1 MCVELFFVIL
11 QQTKQIVMESLP
23 ALFSDLAL
31 ILVTAGVTTV
41 IFKWLKQPLV
51 LGYIIAGLLIGPY
64 FPWFPVIS
72 DHESVE
78 IWSEIGMVFLLFAI
92 GLEFSF
98 KKLKKQAGTVGIT
111 ALTELVSMCI
121 IGFFLGKLMG
131 WSQMD
136 SIFLGAML
144 SMSSTTIIAKAFD
157 DLKLKS
163 EKFTGSVIGVLVVE
177 DLAAILMMVILS
189 TLAVSTALNGNELI
203 FSVLKLVFF
212 LLVWYVGGVFLIPT
226 VLKWSRKFMSEETL
240 TVFAVGL
247 CFFMVW
253 LANKAGFSSALG
265 AFIMGSILAETLEA
279 EMIHKLTSP
288 IKNLFGAVFFVSV
301 GMMVNPSILVQY
313 WWQILLITVVVVVF
327 KSLSSG
333 VGMLLSRDNL
343 HNAVR
348 AGMCFGQIGEF
359 SFIIA
364 TVGMSFGVI
373 DDFLYPIIVSVSIIT
388 TFLTPY
394 MIKGGEPLYN
404 WINRKVPDSWTQFF
418 ASKEKNL
425 KVKRGNQ
432 LTMKDFVVGRVKS
445 AVLYSTILLAL
456 MLIVFSLLEPV
467 LGKVSQPYSGLIVL
481 AVSLLIL
488 SPFIW
493 ALAFKRDLDEETV
506 KMVKKNKV
514 NNRMVRILFAM
525 GFVIAW
531 GFTARVFQHC
541 LSDSFWQSL
550 NIQMDDLVMAIVASL
565 AYLLILR
572 GISPV
577 MHWYERIEKRFL
589 DNMNNR
595 QTLQSFVVPE
605 ILQENFTLEKM
616 TLSSKSIYA
625 GKRIRETDFHEV
637 YDASVVSVD
646 RADEVID
653 LPRRDFI
660 LFPMDEITLLGTEE
674 QLAKVRS
681 HIEVEDD
688 VLVKERPESD
698 VDIYCSVVT
707 KGDGYEGVTLHDS
720 DLRNRFNVFVI
731 AVERGD
737 DFILNPESSIT
748 FLDGD
753 KVWFVASESHAKEV
767 LASAKHPVKQ

>member
-1 MCVELFFVIL
+1 MNE
-11 QQTKQIVMESLP
+11 LP

-64 FPWFPVIS
+64 FPWFPVIN
-72 DHESVE
+72 DHHSVE
-78 IWSEIGMVFLLFAI
+78 TWSEIGMVFLLFAI

-121 IGFFLGKLMG
+121 IGFLLGKALG
-131 WSQMD
+131 WSRMD

-189 TLAVSTALNGNELI
+189 TLAVSTALDGRELL
-203 FSVLKLVFF
+203 FSVLRLVFF

-226 VLKWSRKFMSEETL
+226 ILKWTRKFMSEETL

-279 EMIHKLTSP
+279 EMIHKLTTP

-301 GMMVNPSILVQY
+301 GMMVNPAILVQY
-313 WWQILLITVVVVVF
+313 WWQILIITVVVVTL

-333 VGMLLSRDNL
+333 VGMLLSGDSL

-373 DDFLYPIIVSVSIIT
+373 DNFLYPIIVSVSIIT

-394 MIKGGEPLYN
+394 LIKGGEPLYR
-404 WINRKVPDSWTQFF
+404 WIDRKVPESWTKFF
-418 ASKEKNL
+418 ASKEKTL
-425 KVKRGNQ
+425 KSKTGNSVTMRAFVMNQ
-432 LTMKDFVVGRVKS
+432 LQKS
-445 AVLYSTILLAL
+445 VLYATILLAL
-456 MLIVFSLLEPV
+456 SLICFSIFTPWKTSSGHPYV
-467 LGKVSQPYSGLIVL
+467 SIVCLGISVV
-481 AVSLLIL
+481 VT

-493 ALAFKRDLDEETV
+493 ALAFKRDFDKETLD
-506 KMVKKNKV
+506 MVKKNKA
-514 NNRMVRILFAM
+514 NRMVVRILFTIR
-525 GFVIAW
+525 FLLAW
-531 GFTARVFQHC
+531 FFTSNIFRHF
-541 LSDSFWQSL
+541 LDDPFWRSV
-550 NIQMDDLVMAIVASL
+550 NIQMDDVLMAIVASL
-565 AYLLILR
+565 AFILLLR
-572 GISPV
+572 SLSPA
-577 MHWYERIEKRFL
+577 MKWYERIERRFL
-589 DNMNNR
+589 DNMNKR
-595 QTLQSFVVPE
+595 QTLQTFVVPE
-605 ILQENFTLEKM
+605 VLRENFTLERM
-616 TLSSKSIYA
+616 TLSTHSRYV
-625 GKRIRETDFHEV
+625 GKYIRECDFREK
-637 YDASVVSVD
+637 YNIIVVGVD
-646 RADEVID
+646 RADETID
-653 LPRRDFI
+653 LPRRDFM
-660 LFPMDEITLLGTEE
+660 LYPMDEIVFLGTEE
-674 QLAKVRS
+674 HLAQLRPMV
-681 HIEVEDD
+681 EVEDD
-688 VLVKERPESD
+688 VLVKERPMSD
-698 VDIYCSVVT
+698 VEIHCATVDGASKY
-707 KGDGYEGVTLHDS
+707 KGVSLRETDLLNKFNTLI
-720 DLRNRFNVFVI
+720 I
-731 AVERGD
+731 AVERD
-737 DFILNPESSIT
+737 DEFILNPASSIV
-748 FLDGD
+748 FQEGD
-753 KVWFVASESHAKEV
+753 VVWFVSTEAKAKELLLDARSNV
-767 LASAKHPVKQ
+767 

>member
-1 MCVELFFVIL
+1 MN
-11 QQTKQIVMESLP
+11 SLP
-23 ALFSDLAL
+23 AIFSDLAL

-41 IFKWLKQPLV
+41 LFKWMKQPLV

-64 FPWFPVIS
+64 FPWFPVIN

-121 IGFFLGKLMG
+121 IGFLLGKVMG

-157 DLKLKS
+157 DLKMKG
-163 EKFTGSVIGVLVVE
+163 ERFTGSVIGVLVVE
-177 DLAAILMMVILS
+177 DLAAILMMVVLS
-189 TLAVSTALNGNELI
+189 TMAVSAALDGKELMM
-203 FSVLKLVFF
+203 SVVRLVFF

-226 VLKWSRKFMSEETL
+226 ILKWARKFMSEETL

-279 EMIHKLTSP
+279 EMIHKLTTP

-301 GMMVNPSILVQY
+301 GMMVNPAILVQY
-313 WWQILLITVVVVVF
+313 WWQILVITIVVVVL

-333 VGMLLSRDNL
+333 LGMLFSGDNL

-394 MIKGGEPLYN
+394 LIKGGEPLFH
-404 WINRKVPDSWTQFF
+404 WIEKKVPDSWKNGFG
-418 ASKEKNL
+418 SKERV
-425 KVKRGNQ
+425 VKTTNGKEM
-432 LTMKDFVVGRVKS
+432 TMKDYILSQLKNL
-445 AVLYSTILLAL
+445 VLYASIIVAL
-456 MLIVFSLLEPV
+456 MLICFSLC
-467 LGKVSQPYSGLIVL
+467 KVVENYVPQPISGL
-481 AVSLLIL
+481 VSLLVSLVII
-488 SPFIW
+488 SPFLW
-493 ALAFKRDLDEETV
+493 AVAFKHSMRNITGKLMADSGF
-506 KMVKKNKV
+506 
-514 NNRMVRILFAM
+514 NRHSIHLIF
-525 GFVIAW
+525 
-531 GFTARVFQHC
+531 
-541 LSDSFWQSL
+541 
-550 NIQMDDLVMAIVASL
+550 
-565 AYLLILR
+565 ILR
-572 GISPV
+572 IIIVWGVAANIINHFLNVGFWSSMGLHNMPYHLIALGLAVVYVVVLRVITPV
-577 MHWYERIEKRFL
+577 MHWYERIESKFL
-589 DNMNNR
+589 ENMNKR
-595 QTLQSFVVPE
+595 DTLHSFVLPE
-605 ILQENFTLEKM
+605 VLQDNFTLDKIP
-616 TLSSKSIYA
+616 LSPKSQYA
-625 GKRIRETDFHEV
+625 GLRIRDCDFRKV
-637 YDASVVSVD
+637 YNVSVVSVD

-653 LPRRDFI
+653 LPSKDLV
-660 LFPMDEITLLGTEE
+660 LFPADEITLIGTEE
-674 QLAKVRS
+674 QLAKVRPLL
-681 HIEVEDD
+681 EVEDD
-688 VLVKERPESD
+688 VLIKERPASD
-698 VDIYCSVVT
+698 VDIFRIEVD
-707 KGDGYEGVTLHDS
+707 KGNRLLGTSLRESNFRHGY
-720 DLRNRFNVFVI
+720 NAMVI
-731 AVERGD
+731 AVERDGE
-737 DFILNPESSIT
+737 FLLNPQADIVFQE
-748 FLDGD
+748 GD
-753 KVWFVASESHAKEV
+753 TIWFVASEGKAK
-767 LASAKHPVKQ
+767 AMAKLVKVEQ

>member
-1 MCVELFFVIL
+1 MNE
-11 QQTKQIVMESLP
+11 LP

-64 FPWFPVIS
+64 FPWFPVIN
-72 DHESVE
+72 DHHSVE
-78 IWSEIGMVFLLFAI
+78 TWSEIGMVFLLFAI

-121 IGFFLGKLMG
+121 IGFLLGKALG
-131 WSQMD
+131 WSRMD

-189 TLAVSTALNGNELI
+189 TLAVSTALDGRELL
-203 FSVLKLVFF
+203 FSVLRLVFF

-226 VLKWSRKFMSEETL
+226 ILKWTRKFMSEETL

-279 EMIHKLTSP
+279 EMIHKLTTP

-301 GMMVNPSILVQY
+301 GMMVNPAILVQY
-313 WWQILLITVVVVVF
+313 WWQILIITVVVVTL

-333 VGMLLSRDNL
+333 VGMLLSGDSL

-394 MIKGGEPLYN
+394 LIKGGEPLYR
-404 WINRKVPDSWTQFF
+404 WIDRKVPESWTKFF
-418 ASKEKNL
+418 ASKEKTL
-425 KVKRGNQ
+425 KSKTGNSVTMRAFVMNQ
-432 LTMKDFVVGRVKS
+432 LQKS
-445 AVLYSTILLAL
+445 VLYATILLAL
-456 MLIVFSLLEPV
+456 SLICFSIFTPWKTSSGHPYV
-467 LGKVSQPYSGLIVL
+467 SIVCLGISVV
-481 AVSLLIL
+481 VT

-493 ALAFKRDLDEETV
+493 ALAFKRDFDKETLD
-506 KMVKKNKV
+506 MVKKNKA
-514 NNRMVRILFAM
+514 NRMVVRILFTIR
-525 GFVIAW
+525 FLLAW
-531 GFTARVFQHC
+531 FFTSNIFRHF
-541 LSDSFWQSL
+541 LDDPFWRSV
-550 NIQMDDLVMAIVASL
+550 NIQMDDVLMAIVASL
-565 AYLLILR
+565 AFILLLR
-572 GISPV
+572 SLSPA
-577 MHWYERIEKRFL
+577 MKWYERIERRFL
-589 DNMNNR
+589 DNMNKR
-595 QTLQSFVVPE
+595 QTLQTFVVPE
-605 ILQENFTLEKM
+605 VLRENFTLERM
-616 TLSSKSIYA
+616 TLSTHSRYV
-625 GKRIRETDFHEV
+625 GKYIRECDFREK
-637 YDASVVSVD
+637 YNIIVVGVD
-646 RADEVID
+646 RADETID
-653 LPRRDFI
+653 LPRRDFM
-660 LFPMDEITLLGTEE
+660 LYPMDEIVFLGTEE
-674 QLAKVRS
+674 HLAQLRPMV
-681 HIEVEDD
+681 EVEDD
-688 VLVKERPESD
+688 VLVKERPMSD
-698 VDIYCSVVT
+698 VEIHCATVDGASKY
-707 KGDGYEGVTLHDS
+707 KGVSLRETDLLNKFNTLI
-720 DLRNRFNVFVI
+720 I
-731 AVERGD
+731 AVERD
-737 DFILNPESSIT
+737 DEFILNPASSIV
-748 FLDGD
+748 FQEGD
-753 KVWFVASESHAKEV
+753 VVWFVSTEAKAKELLLDARSNV
-767 LASAKHPVKQ
+767 